1 VIVHVGTSGFAYKEW
16 KGGFY
21 PGKIAADAMLT
32 FYAARLS
39 TVEINNTFY
48 RMPQE
53 SVLTGWAARVPP
65 GFRFVLK
72 ASQRITHFAR
82 LGDDSGALEYFLRAA
97 SVLGPQLGPTLFQ
110 LPPNM
115 KKDLAKLHAFL
126 ARLPH
131 RWRAAFEFR
140 HDSWFDDEVYAAL
153 RAHDIA
159 LVYAEDEDGATPLL
173 PTAGWGYLRLRRP
186 VYSPAELEDR
196 AARVRAQSWGEAFVF
211 FKHEEGAPALPG
223 TGPLAAE
230 SFQVLT
236 GSGEKDAAPAFLTD
250 PKPAV

>member
-1 VIVHVGTSGFAYKEW
+1 MQLYVGTSGFAYKEW

-21 PGKIAADAMLT
+21 PEKIAADAMLPA
-32 FYAARLS
+32 YAARLG

-48 RMPQE
+48 RMPKE
-53 SVLTGWAARVPP
+53 SVLTGWASQVPP

-82 LGDDSGALEYFLRAA
+82 LGDDGGALDYFLRTAT
-97 SVLGPQLGPTLFQ
+97 VLGEQLGPTLFQ

-115 KKDLAKLHAFL
+115 KQDLPRLEGFL

-140 HDSWFDDEVYAAL
+140 HPSWFDPATYAAL
-153 RAHDIA
+153 RSSGAA
-159 LVYAEDEDGATPLL
+159 LVHAEDENGATALE
-173 PTAGWGYLRLRRP
+173 PTTSWGYLRLRRP
-186 VYSPAELEDR
+186 SYTTDELAQR
-196 AARVRAQSWGEAFVF
+196 ADRVRALPWDSAFVF

-230 SFQVLT
+230 SF
-236 GSGEKDAAPAFLTD
+236 AAL
-250 PKPAV
+250 V